1 MIAARRNKMVAK
13 TEKVDIDVRTWFI
26 ADASRGLGSIWADA
40 ALSRGDRVAATARR
54 LADLADLRGT
64 RC

>member
-1 MIAARRNKMVAK
+1 MVAK

>member
-1 MIAARRNKMVAK
+1 MVAK

-26 ADASRGLGSIWADA
+26 TGASRGFGSIWADA
-40 ALSRGDRVAATARR
+40 ALSRGDRGAATARR